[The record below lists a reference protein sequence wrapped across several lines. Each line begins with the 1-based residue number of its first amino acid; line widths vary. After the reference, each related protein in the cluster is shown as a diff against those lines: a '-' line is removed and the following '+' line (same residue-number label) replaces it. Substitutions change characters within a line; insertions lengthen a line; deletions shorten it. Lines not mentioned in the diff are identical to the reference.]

1 MNASRYQVQLR
12 APQTGIIL
20 AVLTYL
26 FHDKRLDG
34 IFCKLPAVPFIVRL
48 SAVTKQ
54 PAESAQAIPRAF
66 HA

>member
-1 MNASRYQVQLR
+1 MNASR

-26 FHDKRLDG
+26 FHYKWLDG
-34 IFCKLPAVPFIVRL
+34 IFCKLPVVPFIVGL

-66 HA
+66 LA